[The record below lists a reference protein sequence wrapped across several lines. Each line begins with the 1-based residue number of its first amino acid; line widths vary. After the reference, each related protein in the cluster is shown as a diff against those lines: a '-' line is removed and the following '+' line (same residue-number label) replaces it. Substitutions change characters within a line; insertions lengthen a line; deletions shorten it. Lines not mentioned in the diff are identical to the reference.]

1 MDIGEQVASVTWAR
15 ELKRLGVPLD
25 TVWKWVQSGKGKK
38 KKWEPMLEVPE
49 GTTAGRILPAFTVA
63 ELGELLNGHREAFVK
78 LYKGAMPR
86 YSYDSATGKM
96 QWVAT
101 AMGAEGAST
110 VSLAVKNEANAR
122 ASLLASVLVLE
133 ASRR

>member
-1 MDIGEQVASVTWAR
+1 MDIGEQVVSVTWAR
-15 ELKRLGVPLD
+15 ELKRLGVSLD
-25 TVWKWVQSGKGKK
+25 TVWKWVRSGKGKK
-38 KKWEPMLEVPE
+38 KRWEPMLEVPS

-86 YSYDSATGKM
+86 YSYDSASNSM
-96 QWVAT
+96 QWVVT
-101 AMGAEGAST
+101 AMGANGPDVVT
-110 VSLAVKNEANAR
+110 LNVKNEANAR
-122 ASLLASVLVLE
+122 AKVLTSVLVME